1 MPVSTFSHGS
11 TTIRAGARSEI
22 VSRWN
27 STRDRILLDD
37 QRVKDQQIQE
47 LDGTGLYERSDWP
60 MRPISIS
67 PPAEN
72 GGNVFEAAT
81 ALEGS
86 HHITDVAADCQPEA
100 QWVAEED
107 VDYATHDWSGQ
118 RTNAN
123 GTWPRGRAVLLPV
136 REDEEAVQKPMKV
149 LKGRDSGT
157 SVTPPPNA
165 EEVFATSVTQRQK
178 QEAKTTKRSAQI
190 NGLSTVGADS
200 SSHSFAADAV
210 KTINQ
215 TEQHGLL
222 APTAVRAR
230 LNVSPVESAQITPD
244 ESQRTSPVPDE
255 DNATPI
261 VRMRQS
267 SIAKTSPIED
277 SSQRSSSYNPY
288 NTTQI
293 THNRECVRYSWQS
306 SQDDEPNRPRI
317 NIIKLVSNT
326 ATSSAGF
333 PQGEAF
339 GFSVSAGGRRIAAYN
354 SARLYILQTIPLP
367 VGISQDFA
375 LKRRP
380 LAVEILDDGTH
391 LAILSDQHT
400 VNVWDLSQLSLERC
414 RTIKLDFPTYCI
426 ALAPTGGLL
435 AVAYEGGVEIFSLD
449 PNALSTDR
457 RAVRSQKMDRL
468 SFSQDG
474 STLLGTTTRINASSS
489 VVVNVP
495 VFPAAPNG
503 VPTSEEL
510 KEAWCSELLHPEN
523 IRNSSHA
530 TFMRENRD
538 SCTDRLFAWNGIAD
552 TFGILNTTN
561 LQYGH
566 VDFPVVISPPLS
578 TCGGLGAAIH
588 SCPAIDEYGDT
599 VAMIVNDRTIRLY
612 IVPHKAADGEVSVE
626 AHSIDHE
633 LDTGYGCPFSDARW
647 VYSDTRASTSTMDQP
662 HVQGRLLVTS
672 PGGVG
677 DSGVPE
683 ESVQDVEGGRIII
696 FDFDSQFAGQPGQ
709 TFSLT
714 LGKTPPQVLEEPE
727 LDVAD
732 EVALVRRRTVNQS
745 RGGGLS
751 QRPVTL
757 GRAATTLN
765 PSRNGTRTA
774 GSLSMPRRSNSV
786 VSAYPGQP
794 EAAHSLP
801 DLLEANENGAANAA
815 IDEPFLNTAP
825 RSQASLQ
832 RAASNAQRHRFQA
845 LEERVHD
852 RVGVESNAA
861 FLPLPEYTAEPNAPL
876 PSRFRAMA
884 GLDTPAPKPKPAVAT
899 KSNERRNEVASGPT
913 TAPVSTAEGFSTEQ
927 AYATAV
933 ATQTS
938 AGHGSG
944 STTQRQMP
952 RSLQRAYSNAVGAI
966 GNGPPPQLIGD
977 WMNVSPIVPSSQQG
991 FPPRTNNNI
1000 HQMAAPRT
1008 SNEEMWETIS
1018 PDTPRNNQYRYS
1030 TSLLNPPGHS
1040 SNRVAGSTPL
1050 AHTQSVSNT
1059 IPPQQFPNFATN
1071 RRVPAHIQAFRDAAA
1086 AADSAP
1092 LYPAAQSPDHVPYRQ
1107 LEPVSTVPHA
1117 VTGWHAPRPS
1127 SPAPA
1132 PSVPRG
1138 NVRSPSIGHNR
1149 RSSQIIRTAFPPTPK
1164 AKKLGFFKR
1173 KRKGGDDS
1181 GAYDGVKQG
1190 TNDGQW
1196 MAGKKKKE
1204 GGCVVM

>member
-27 STRDRILLDD
+27 STRDRLLLDD

-72 GGNVFEAAT
+72 GGNAFEAAA

-86 HHITDVAADCQPEA
+86 HHITDVAAERQPEA
-100 QWVAEED
+100 QWMAEED
-107 VDYATHDWSGQ
+107 VEDTTQDWPSQ
-118 RTNAN
+118 RTSFN
-123 GTWPRGRAVLLPV
+123 GNWPRGRAVLLPV
-136 REDEEAVQKPMKV
+136 REDEEVAQKPMNV

-165 EEVFATSVTQRQK
+165 EEAFATSVIQRQK
-178 QEAKTTKRSAQI
+178 QEAKTTKGSAHMNELLSNGTDSPTRSF
-190 NGLSTVGADS
+190 V
-200 SSHSFAADAV
+200 ADAA
-210 KTINQ
+210 KSINQ
-215 TEQHGLL
+215 TEIHGLV

-255 DNATPI
+255 DIATPV
-261 VRMRQS
+261 VRVRQS
-267 SIAKTSPIED
+267 SIAKTSPVED

-333 PQGEAF
+333 PQAEAF
-339 GFSVSAGGRRIAAYN
+339 RFSVSAGGRRIAAYN
-354 SARLYILQTIPLP
+354 SARLYILQTVPLP

-400 VNVWDLSQLSLERC
+400 VNVWDLSQHSLERC
-414 RTIKLDFPTYCI
+414 RTIKLDFPTFCI

-495 VFPAAPNG
+495 VFPAAPSG

-538 SCTDRLFAWNGIAD
+538 TCTDRLFAWNGIAD

-647 VYSDTRASTSTMDQP
+647 VYSDTRVPSSSMDQP

-677 DSGVPE
+677 DAGIPE
-683 ESVQDVEGGRIII
+683 EDVEGGRIII

-765 PSRNGTRTA
+765 PSRNGARTA
-774 GSLSMPRRSNSV
+774 GSLSMPRRSNSL
-786 VSAYPGQP
+786 VSAFPGQP

-801 DLLEANENGAANAA
+801 DLVEANESGAANAA

-832 RAASNAQRHRFQA
+832 RAASNAQRHRFQT
-845 LEERVHD
+845 LEERVND
-852 RVGVESNAA
+852 RLGVESNAA

-899 KSNERRNEVASGPT
+899 KSNVRRNDVPSGPA
-913 TAPVSTAEGFSTEQ
+913 TAPTFTADGITAEQ
-927 AYATAV
+927 AYATAM
-933 ATQTS
+933 ATQTPE
-938 AGHGSG
+938 GHGSG

-977 WMNVSPIVPSSQQG
+977 WMNVSPIVSSSQQG
-991 FPPRTNNNI
+991 LPLRANNNI

-1008 SNEEMWETIS
+1008 SNEEMWDSIS
-1018 PDTPRNNQYRYS
+1018 PNTPRNNQYRYS
-1030 TSLLNPPGHS
+1030 TSLLNPPGHP
-1040 SNRVAGSTPL
+1040 SNRVAGPVPL
-1050 AHTQSVSNT
+1050 THTQSVSNT
-1059 IPPQQFPNFATN
+1059 LPTQQLPNFATN

-1086 AADSAP
+1086 ASDPVP
-1092 LYPAAQSPDHVPYRQ
+1092 LYPAAQSLDHVPYRQ
-1107 LEPVSTVPHA
+1107 LEPVSTVPHP

-1138 NVRSPSIGHNR
+1138 NVRSPSSGHHR

-1164 AKKLGFFKR
+1164 AKRLGFFKR

-1181 GAYDGVKQG
+1181 GAYEGVKQG

-1204 GGCVVM
+1204 GGGCVVM

>member
-1 MPVSTFSHGS
+1 MPVSTFSHDS
-11 TTIRAGARSEI
+11 TNIRAGARSEI
-22 VSRWN
+22 VTRWN
-27 STRDRILLDD
+27 STRERLLLDD

-60 MRPISIS
+60 MRPVSVS
-67 PPAEN
+67 PPADTA
-72 GGNVFEAAT
+72 VTSFEPAT

-86 HHITDVAADCQPEA
+86 HHITDVVAECEPEP
-100 QWVAEED
+100 QWVADD
-107 VDYATHDWSGQ
+107 VVGEAAQDWASYRASG
-118 RTNAN
+118 N

-136 REDEEAVQKPMKV
+136 REDEEASHEPTNGVKSP
-149 LKGRDSGT
+149 DSAT
-157 SVTPPPNA
+157 SASPPPNA
-165 EEVFATSVTQRQK
+165 EEVFATSLLQRQK
-178 QEAKTTKRSAQI
+178 QEAKATNKSELPT
-190 NGLSTVGADS
+190 NGTRS
-200 SSHSFAADAV
+200 SSQSSVIDAAKNTNSSEEHD
-210 KTINQ
+210 II
-215 TEQHGLL
+215 
-222 APTAVRAR
+222 APTATRTISNA
-230 LNVSPVESAQITPD
+230 SPVELAQTTPD
-244 ESQRTSPVPDE
+244 ESQRTSPVADE
-255 DNATPI
+255 NNAAPT
-261 VRMRQS
+261 VYMRKS
-267 SIAKTSPIED
+267 SIAKVSPTED
-277 SSQRSSSYNPY
+277 TSQRSSAYNPY

-293 THNRECVRYSWQS
+293 TQTQDCVRYSWQS

-354 SARLYILQTIPLP
+354 SARLYVLQTVPLP

-380 LAVEILDDGTH
+380 LAVEILDDGTF

-400 VNVWDLSQLSLERC
+400 VNVWDLSQSSLKRS

-449 PNALSTDR
+449 PDALPTDR

-495 VFPAAPNG
+495 VFPASPSG

-538 SCTDRLFAWNGIAD
+538 TCTDRLFAWNGIAD
-552 TFGILNTTN
+552 TFGLLNTTN

-612 IVPHKAADGEVSVE
+612 IVPHKAMDGEVSVE

-633 LDTGYGCPFSDARW
+633 LDAGYGCPFSDARW
-647 VYSDTRASTSTMDQP
+647 VYSDTSASSLANNQP
-662 HVQGRLLVTS
+662 AHVQGRLLVTS

-677 DSGVPE
+677 DSGLAE

-714 LGKTPPQVLEEPE
+714 LGKSPPQMLEEPE

-732 EVALVRRRTVNQS
+732 EVALVRRRTVNQN

-765 PSRNGTRTA
+765 PTRNGARSV
-774 GSLSMPRRSNSV
+774 GPHIMPRRANSV
-786 VSAYPGQP
+786 SSAYSGEHPD
-794 EAAHSLP
+794 ATHSLP
-801 DLLEANENGAANAA
+801 DLMESNETGAVSAA
-815 IDEPFLNTAP
+815 IDEPFLNTVP

-852 RVGVESNAA
+852 RTGRESNAS
-861 FLPLPEYTAEPNAPL
+861 FLPLPEYTEEPNSPL

-884 GLDTPAPKPKPAVAT
+884 GLDAPAPKVKPAVAT
-899 KSNERRNEVASGPT
+899 KPSVGRNGIPSGPV
-913 TAPVSTAEGFSTEQ
+913 TAPVSAVEGFNPEA
-927 AYATAV
+927 AYAAAMTA
-933 ATQTS
+933 QTS
-938 AGHGSG
+938 ASNGSG
-944 STTQRQMP
+944 SNSQRQMP
-952 RSLQRAYSNAVGAI
+952 RSLQRAYSNAVGSV
-966 GNGPPPQLIGD
+966 GVGPPPRLIGD
-977 WMNVSPIVPSSQQG
+977 WMNVSPIIPNSQHG
-991 FPPRTNNNI
+991 FPPIMDNNVR
-1000 HQMAAPRT
+1000 QAVAPQA
-1008 SNEEMWETIS
+1008 SNEEVWDSIS
-1018 PDTPRNNQYRYS
+1018 PETPRNNQYRYS
-1030 TSLLNPPGHS
+1030 TSLLNPPGHQ
-1040 SNRVAGSTPL
+1040 SNRPVDSTPRS
-1050 AHTQSVSNT
+1050 HTPSVTST
-1059 IPPQQFPNFATN
+1059 LPPQQFPNFATS
-1071 RRVPAHIQAFRDAAA
+1071 RRAPAHIQAFRDAAA
-1086 AADSAP
+1086 SAGSAP
-1092 LYPAAQSPDHVPYRQ
+1092 SFPAARSLDHVPYRQ
-1107 LEPVSTVPHA
+1107 VEPVSTVPHP
-1117 VTGWHAPRPS
+1117 VTDWHPPRSS

-1138 NVRSPSIGHNR
+1138 NVRSPSSGHSR
-1149 RSSQIIRTAFPPTPK
+1149 RTSQNIKTAFPPTVK

-1173 KRKGGDDS
+1173 KRKGGDES
-1181 GAYDGVKQG
+1181 GAYVGVKQG
-1190 TNDGQW
+1190 KSEVQW

-1204 GGCVVM
+1204 GGGCVVM

>member
-27 STRDRILLDD
+27 STRERILLDD

-60 MRPISIS
+60 MRPVSVS
-67 PPAEN
+67 PPAES
-72 GGNVFEAAT
+72 GNALEAVT
-81 ALEGS
+81 VVEGS
-86 HHITDVAADCQPEA
+86 HHITDVATCEPEA
-100 QWVAEED
+100 QWVAD
-107 VDYATHDWSGQ
+107 DIVDEIPQDWSSHRASG
-118 RTNAN
+118 N
-123 GTWPRGRAVLLPV
+123 GTWPRGRAALLPV
-136 REDEEAVQKPMKV
+136 REDEEVSQEQV
-149 LKGRDSGT
+149 DIVKGRDSGT
-157 SVTPPPNA
+157 SISPSPNA
-165 EEVFATSVTQRQK
+165 EEVFATSIRQRQT
-178 QEAKTTKRSAQI
+178 QEAKVTDISAQP
-190 NGLSTVGADS
+190 S
-200 SSHSFAADAV
+200 
-210 KTINQ
+210 
-215 TEQHGLL
+215 ELL
-222 APTAVRAR
+222 ANGTDSPSRSSARDLVIHVEPPQEHNSAVITAERSEP
-230 LNVSPVESAQITPD
+230 SPRPNESANITPD
-244 ESQRTSPVPDE
+244 FSQRTSLVSNEPNTASVVE
-255 DNATPI
+255 A
-261 VRMRQS
+261 RRS
-267 SIAKTSPIED
+267 SIAKALPTED
-277 SSQRSSSYNPY
+277 TSQRSSTYNTY

-293 THNRECVRYSWQS
+293 TQNRECVRYSWQS

-354 SARLYILQTIPLP
+354 SARLYILQTVPLP

-380 LAVEILDDGTH
+380 LAVEILDDGTF
-391 LAILSDQHT
+391 LAILTDQHT
-400 VNVWDLSQLSLERC
+400 VNVWDLSQHSLKRS

-449 PNALSTDR
+449 PNALPSDR

-495 VFPAAPNG
+495 IFPAAPNG

-552 TFGILNTTN
+552 TFGILNTSN

-566 VDFPVVISPPLS
+566 ANFPVVISPPLS

-599 VAMIVNDRTIRLY
+599 VAMIINDRTIRLY
-612 IVPHKAADGEVSVE
+612 IVPHKAVEGEVGVD
-626 AHSIDHE
+626 AHSIDHQ
-633 LDTGYGCPFSDARW
+633 LDPTYGCPFSDARW
-647 VYSDTRASTSTMDQP
+647 VYSDARASKSANDQP

-677 DSGVPE
+677 DPGMPE
-683 ESVQDVEGGRIII
+683 ESVQDVEGGRIIM

-714 LGKTPPQVLEEPE
+714 LGNSPPQTLEEPE
-727 LDVAD
+727 LDVAV
-732 EVALVRRRTVNQS
+732 EVALVRRRTVNQNK
-745 RGGGLS
+745 GGGLS
-751 QRPVTL
+751 QRAVTL
-757 GRAATTLN
+757 GRAATTVN
-765 PSRNGTRTA
+765 PSRNGARSA
-774 GSLSMPRRSNSV
+774 GSGSIPRRANSV
-786 VSAYPGQP
+786 TSANSGPD
-794 EAAHSLP
+794 AAHSLP
-801 DLLEANENGAANAA
+801 DLLEANEANMPHAA
-815 IDEPFLNTAP
+815 IDEPFLNTVP

-852 RVGVESNAA
+852 RLSIESTAT
-861 FLPLPEYTAEPNAPL
+861 FLPLPEYTEEPNAPL

-884 GLDTPAPKPKPAVAT
+884 GLGNHALEVKPSVNT
-899 KSNERRNEVASGPT
+899 NSNAGRAAEPSGPA
-913 TAPVSTAEGFSTEQ
+913 TAPASVADGFNSQEAYIAAMTAQRSAGNTNASTAP
-927 AYATAV
+927 
-933 ATQTS
+933 
-938 AGHGSG
+938 
-944 STTQRQMP
+944 RQMP
-952 RSLQRAYSNAVGAI
+952 RSLQRAYSNAVDAVGV
-966 GNGPPPQLIGD
+966 GPPPQLIGD
-977 WMNVSPIVPSSQQG
+977 WQNVSPLVAHNPRSFPPSSNNTSQQ
-991 FPPRTNNNI
+991 
-1000 HQMAAPRT
+1000 AAPGRT
-1008 SNEEMWETIS
+1008 SNEEMWDSIS

-1030 TSLLNPPGHS
+1030 TSLLNPPGHQANQS
-1040 SNRVAGSTPL
+1040 LASGPTTYARSATSTL
-1050 AHTQSVSNT
+1050 
-1059 IPPQQFPNFATN
+1059 PPQQFPNFATS

-1086 AADSAP
+1086 SSGSAS
-1092 LYPAAQSPDHVPYRQ
+1092 LYPSAQSQDHVPYRQ
-1107 LEPVSTVPHA
+1107 IEPVSTVPHP
-1117 VTGWHAPRPS
+1117 VTAWHPPRPS

-1132 PSVPRG
+1132 PDVPRG
-1138 NVRSPSIGHNR
+1138 NARSPIGGHSR
-1149 RSSQIIRTAFPPTPK
+1149 RTSQNINIKTAFPPTVK

-1173 KRKGGDDS
+1173 KRKGGDDAVLYEGRS
-1181 GAYDGVKQG
+1181 GSKSDAP
-1190 TNDGQW
+1190 W
-1196 MAGKKKKE
+1196 MAEKKKKE